1 MRNSSSSLK
10 HFRPSSWSERWFQ
23 VVKPI
28 AIDTDEWSDRF
39 EGRHDWHS
47 VPRSNIA
54 FVCVLL
60 CMIKWIQLPAHSSRI
75 KRIINAVF
83 SLCYTLLIGCACYD
97 WTLHDSV
104 RALHLSLFIA
114 KLCEMAFINCT
125 RTFEFSTLIIINCRD
140 ESMHR
145 FYIVVLLT
153 EFSQLISDFI
163 KFLSR
168 NKDATKKVIEC
179 VDRHQEIERK
189 SCGWPHTTISERLL
203 KYSTGNCL
211 SASNAIEF
219 KAIRIGRF
227 DWSAHT
233 LTRIASR
240 LWIGIRYNDV
250 IRPNVFRIE
259 EWFVLPVKDIF
270 NSTLVHT
277 THQLRDNGQHLV
289 SCR

>member
-1 MRNSSSSLK
+1 MVSSGETHSYRYRWVKWSVWGTPWLAFCSPFEYRIRMR
-10 HFRPSSWSERWFQ
+10 
-23 VVKPI
+23 
-28 AIDTDEWSDRF
+28 
-39 EGRHDWHS
+39 
-47 VPRSNIA
+47 
-54 FVCVLL
+54 LL

-168 NKDATKKVIEC
+168 NKDATKKKSSSVSIVIKKSRGK
-179 VDRHQEIERK
+179 VVVGRTQPFQSGYWNIAQEIA
-189 SCGWPHTTISERLL
+189 WVLQMQLNL
-203 KYSTGNCL
+203 KLSVSGDSTEVPIHSL
-211 SASNAIEF
+211 E
-219 KAIRIGRF
+219 
-227 DWSAHT
+227 
-233 LTRIASR
+233 
-240 LWIGIRYNDV
+240 
-250 IRPNVFRIE
+250 
-259 EWFVLPVKDIF
+259 
-270 NSTLVHT
+270 
-277 THQLRDNGQHLV
+277 
-289 SCR
+289 

>member
-1 MRNSSSSLK
+1 MVSSGETHSYRYRWVKWSVWGTPWLAFCSPFEYRIRMR
-10 HFRPSSWSERWFQ
+10 
-23 VVKPI
+23 
-28 AIDTDEWSDRF
+28 
-39 EGRHDWHS
+39 
-47 VPRSNIA
+47 
-54 FVCVLL
+54 LL
-60 CMIKWIQLPAHSSRI
+60 CMIKWIQLPAHISRI

-114 KLCEMAFINCT
+114 KLCEMTFINCT